1 LVCLAVD
8 KILKRSSDVVP
19 TAEKGICCLCKDY
32 GNCDSESCLGTV
44 QLCISMTVDYI
55 EAVHDVMIQ
64 HVLNFQMIVWQQTTI
79 YINKIVHAIACDG
92 SARGVFGI

>member
-1 LVCLAVD
+1 
-8 KILKRSSDVVP
+8 
-19 TAEKGICCLCKDY
+19 
-32 GNCDSESCLGTV
+32 
-44 QLCISMTVDYI
+44 MTVDYI

-92 SARGVFGI
+92 SARGVFGIWVGVKFNTRYQYQSWINYIKSVQL